1 MRANSN
7 KKKKVKKRKGKERT
21 KTKVE
26 DKIEYNAIRLIFPYR
41 WKINPPSKLSLER
54 IYPPPH
60 PFVNE
65 STTKLR
71 KQSSEGTIA
80 GLLFVNG
87 PPVNDT

>member
-1 MRANSN
+1 MEDKSAL
-7 KKKKVKKRKGKERT
+7 ETFPRT
-21 KTKVE
+21 KDVST
-26 DKIEYNAIRLIFPYR
+26 L
-41 WKINPPSKLSLER
+41 
-54 IYPPPH
+54 PPH